1 MKSSFKFVIL
11 LLLRFAILSGES
23 YRHGVAS
30 QRPTRPGK
38 IPSATLPNLG
48 GQTDHCD
55 VLSRRAHRTQVMA
68 FGAPA
73 RRGSRTACMRAGT
86 CDKGFGKSLNPST
99 REESCPKP
107 KTAATEIASN
117 KTARERYLE
126 RIARNPEVAR
136 HYERWASYVYQRRQV
151 AVKHNR
157 FSAPDHSGLNAA
169 ASQPCAAIACH

>member
-1 MKSSFKFVIL
+1 V
-11 LLLRFAILSGES
+11 
-23 YRHGVAS
+23 
-30 QRPTRPGK
+30 
-38 IPSATLPNLG
+38 
-48 GQTDHCD
+48 
-55 VLSRRAHRTQVMA
+55 
-68 FGAPA
+68 
-73 RRGSRTACMRAGT
+73 RAGT

-136 HYERWASYVYQRRQV
+136 HYEGWASYVYQRRQA

-157 FSAPDHSGLNAA
+157 FSAPDHSGLKAA
-169 ASQPCAAIACH
+169 AFATVRCHTEKAISKRPGQCRCFEDFGFSVVD